1 MRTPEETARESLGNI
16 VGPLRH
22 IYRDSG
28 WLDALDVLIAQE
40 AEHLAGLIR
49 ARDAEGAEASRAE
62 TLAEFTEERTD
73 RMIARRVPCDCPND
87 WQHHARV
94 VWDDSPATHVRHDI
108 VPSRRLVGPW
118 EPDANPTGGETDA

>member
-1 MRTPEETARESLGNI
+1 M
-16 VGPLRH
+16 
-22 IYRDSG
+22 SG
-28 WLDALDVLIAQE
+28 ADYAHCDHCGEKVFYDADTEIGDAAVFHGKCLPA
-40 AEHLAGLIR
+40 H
-49 ARDAEGAEASRAE
+49 DAEVRAE

-73 RMIARRVPCDCPND
+73 RMIARRVPCDCPGD

-118 EPDANPTGGETDA
+118 EPDANPTEGEAR